1 MTAREYRSKS
11 EEETAAI
18 GRELAAQLP
27 ADGVVHVTGDL
38 GAGKTSLIRAIA
50 ASLGADALEV
60 ASPSFAIVH
69 EYPVAG
75 KPAIVH
81 IDGYRLSSHRREWL
95 EIGIDELLGSPG
107 LKFIEWPKQEF
118 GEYGTKVAEIEVHV
132 NEDETRTIA
141 VSLIVDP

>member
-1 MTAREYRSKS
+1 VTAKELFSAS

-18 GRELAAQLP
+18 GRTLAAELP

-38 GAGKTSLIRAIA
+38 GAGKTALIRAIA
-50 ASLGADALEV
+50 ATLGADPKEV

-69 EYPVAG
+69 EYPLEG
-75 KPAIVH
+75 RPPIVH

-118 GEYGTKVAEIEVHV
+118 AEFGTKVAEIEVHV
-132 NEDETRTIA
+132 NDDETRTI
-141 VSLIVDP
+141 VYRT